1 MEPQNEK
8 FPLTDEKKAATFI
21 ENEGLD
27 ESPNEATSENDIS
40 PLELELLNGAGIN
53 ESAGDDDVLL
63 ALTQLDDTD
72 DDGDKLNEVSDI
84 TGEDLD
90 VPGSEID
97 DENETLG
104 NEDEENNS
112 YSIRDQDDNIDS
124 NL

>member
-8 FPLTDEKKAATFI
+8 SPLTDEKKAATFI